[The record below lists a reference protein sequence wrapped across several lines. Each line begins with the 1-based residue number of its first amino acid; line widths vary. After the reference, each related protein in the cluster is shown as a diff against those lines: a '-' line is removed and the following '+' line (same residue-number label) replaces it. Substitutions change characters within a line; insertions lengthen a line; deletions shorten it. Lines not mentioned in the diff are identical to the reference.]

1 MCPTINAI
9 VEIDIKTATREDL
22 DFIEKAKNSLMSYDP
37 IEYKNMLWLISSI
50 EYDLKVYEHIC
61 KIVMVGAK
69 G

>member
-1 MCPTINAI
+1 MPITINAT
-9 VEIDIKTATREDL
+9 VEIDIKTATHEEL
-22 DFIEKAKNSLMSYDP
+22 DFIKNAKSSLMSHSP
-37 IEYKNMLWLISSI
+37 IKYKNMLWLIASI